1 MLLAFQLGLYG
12 GRPVC
17 PLKDAPLTDKDTS
30 GLWKEEGDHSN
41 PRWVKVA
48 TLAADEADFM
58 QSSVGRDKKGNETLV
73 KETAI
78 RNM

>member
-1 MLLAFQLGLYG
+1 MGA
-12 GRPVC
+12 RPVC

-58 QSSVGRDKKGNETLV
+58 QSSVGRDKKGNETLE